1 MEVKDVFEAY
11 PKSIEQLLGDKGA
24 GFYIPVYQR
33 EYAWPPEM
41 VSTLIGDCL
50 LGLTHL
56 VDQSDSIT
64 FIGSSI
70 VIKDNR
76 HETIHPMTKGDL
88 PQGVYLLIDGQQR
101 LTTISLMCTVLH
113 SMLSAE
119 FEKLSKNSDD
129 ESKWLLNQIQ
139 RLSADLEETFLIDQ
153 SYPKD
158 DPEMRFYP
166 KIIRALHDCWSRE
179 QASAHYNSPIGNFL
193 HQYIK
198 HIKSDASNEE
208 FVYKQ
213 PSQEEKYTTI
223 ANILTL
229 IKKEIDNITKGGNE
243 DFSFPLLSDVIRSKS
258 IIDVVFNGV
267 IPEFVSQKLSADES
281 TAEIKRF
288 RKIFRLVTFGSFVL
302 RRIAITEVIV
312 KNEDYA
318 FDMFEA
324 LNTTGEPLTAFE
336 TFKPEIIKEET
347 LKNWENSPSYEFVE
361 RIEKL
366 LNQHE
371 KAESKQNATSDLLI
385 PFRLSE
391 SGGKLTKK
399 LNEQR
404 KYLIK
409 QYQIFLQTKEEKRD
423 FVKALSEAADF
434 CNYVWPANS
443 GLTPFLGEGIEIK
456 EDDLLLCINLL
467 RKSKHEITMGV
478 LMRYYSHYLNAENDQ
493 IAAERY
499 ELFKNVI
506 KATAAFYILWRSS
519 RATTDSIDSHYR
531 SLMLSGFK
539 DEEYGIEVKPLARTK
554 NNGNVLSLE
563 EIQNAYK
570 YILATKSKI
579 VKITNKA
586 DWVTHA
592 SQSSVYSISGQ
603 ISKFLLLA
611 AYNDT
616 TSRNGK
622 LEKGRKGIFPVLNNI
637 HFTGNSLTV
646 EHIAPQTPD
655 RISGDWDWSIYDL
668 NTNIPNSLGNLTL
681 LPQVENS
688 SIGNASWKHKK
699 VFYQALACE
708 TLEDQKKILEEAEKD
723 QIIFKDST
731 ISVLNDSNHLPF
743 LTSIAQVVD
752 FDEKYVNQRSNN
764 LANLAWEEVSKWLN
778 Y

>member
-76 HETIHPMTKGDL
+76 HETIHPMSKGDL

-101 LTTISLMCTVLH
+101 LTTISLICTVLH
-113 SMLSAE
+113 SMLSNE
-119 FEKLSKNSDD
+119 SVKLSKNTDD
-129 ESKWLLNQIQ
+129 ESNWLLNQIQ

-153 SYPKD
+153 NYPRN

-179 QASAHYNSPIGNFL
+179 KSLAHYSSPIGNFL

-198 HIKSDASNEE
+198 HIKGSQPNEE
-208 FVYKQ
+208 FIYNQ
-213 PSQEEKYTTI
+213 PSDEEKYTTI
-223 ANILTL
+223 ANILAL
-229 IKKEIDNITKGGNE
+229 IRKEIDNITRIGNE
-243 DFSFPLLSDVIRSKS
+243 DFTFPHLSDVIRSKS
-258 IIDVVFNGV
+258 IVDVVFNGV
-267 IPEFVSQKLSADES
+267 IPDEVCQKLSSEES
-281 TAEIKRF
+281 TSEIKRF
-288 RKIFRLVTFGSFVL
+288 RKVFRLVTFGSFVL

-347 LKNWENSPSYEFVE
+347 LKNWENSPSFEFVE
-361 RIEKL
+361 KIEKL

-434 CNYVWPANS
+434 CNFVWPSNS
-443 GLTPFLGEGIEIK
+443 GLTSTLGENIVIN
-456 EDDLLLCINLL
+456 DDDFLLCINLL

-478 LMRYYSHYLNAENDQ
+478 LMRYYSHYVNGNTSQ
-493 IAAERY
+493 KVERY
-499 ELFKNVI
+499 ELFKNVV
-506 KATAAFYILWRSS
+506 KATAAFYVFWRSS
-519 RATTDSIDSHYR
+519 RSTTDSIDSHYR
-531 SLMLSGFK
+531 TLMLSGFK
-539 DEEYGIEVKPLARTK
+539 DEDYGIDIKPLARTK
-554 NNGNVLSLE
+554 NNGIVLSLD
-563 EIQNAYK
+563 EIQSAYK

-579 VKITNKA
+579 VKISNKT
-586 DWVTHA
+586 DWLTHA
-592 SQSSVYSISGQ
+592 SQTSVYSISGQ
-603 ISKFLLLA
+603 ISKFILLA

-616 TSRNGK
+616 TSREGK
-622 LEKGRKGIFPVLNNI
+622 LEKGRKGIFPVLKNDY
-637 HFTGNSLTV
+637 FVGNMLTV

-655 RISGDWDWSIYDL
+655 RISGVWDWRIYDI
-668 NTNIPNSLGNLTL
+668 NTNMPNSLGNLTL
-681 LPQVENS
+681 LPQIENS

-699 VFYQALACE
+699 VFYRALACD
-708 TLEDQKKILEEAEKD
+708 TIEDQKKILKEAEKD
-723 QIIFKDST
+723 NISFKEST
-731 ISVLNDSNHLPF
+731 ISVLNDSSHLPF
-743 LTSIAQVVD
+743 LSSIVQVED
-752 FDEKYVNQRSNN
+752 FDEQYVSQRSNN
-764 LANLAWEEVSKWLN
+764 IVDLAWEEISKWLN